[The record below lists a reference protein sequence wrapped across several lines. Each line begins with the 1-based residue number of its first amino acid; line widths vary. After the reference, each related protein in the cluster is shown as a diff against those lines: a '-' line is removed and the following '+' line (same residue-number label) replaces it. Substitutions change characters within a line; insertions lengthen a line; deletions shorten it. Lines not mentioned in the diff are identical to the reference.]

1 MTATSSPA
9 SAGPSRRKRPAAPRG
24 TVVRAFL
31 RARLQLARVV
41 TLLLLLAV
49 SGVALGLL
57 VSFPVSRIQFN
68 PSGAIRLDQANLVG
82 KADTESALVAAE
94 DLPVEWVPGDDTLGA
109 FGVLG
114 STFCGTEVALPTALS
129 DEKSVV
135 FENPQT
141 GSILIGQAL
150 RVDKW
155 QAARDYV
162 SQVDRALKD
171 CDEFYARTFTGPVRS
186 RIEDPPGSPAITDAV
201 GATFRSLEE
210 PPGVTEW
217 SILAV
222 GDLLVAVAVAGTEP
236 SPEQFIDTIENRILT
251 RLDPADF
258 APSGSTTTTTTAPD
272 GN

>member
-1 MTATSSPA
+1 M
-9 SAGPSRRKRPAAPRG
+9 
-24 TVVRAFL
+24 VRALL

-57 VSFPVSRIQFN
+57 VSFPVSRLQFN

-82 KADTESALVAAE
+82 KADTDAALVAAE
-94 DLPVEWVPGDDTLGA
+94 DLPVEWVPGDDALGA

-114 STFCGTEVALPTALS
+114 STFCGTEVDLPTGLS
-129 DEKSVV
+129 EKKSVV
-135 FENPQT
+135 FDNPQT
-141 GSILIGQAL
+141 GSVLIGQAL

-162 SQVDRALKD
+162 GQVDRALKD
-171 CDEFYARTFTGPVRS
+171 CDEFYARSFTGPVRS

-201 GATFRSLEE
+201 GATYRSLED

-222 GDLLVAVAVAGTEP
+222 GDLLVAVVVTGPEET
-236 SPEQFIDTIENRILT
+236 SEQFIDTVENRILT
-251 RLDPADF
+251 RLDPANF
-258 APSGSTTTTTTAPD
+258 APSGSSTTTTTTSPG